1 MGWNGGSKWGEKMAR
16 GRESAME
23 EERGEVIGFVLQME
37 GFFVSL
43 CSSIIRNLYT

>member
-1 MGWNGGSKWGEKMAR
+1 MARNGERRWREGEKVR
-16 GRESAME
+16 WKRKG
-23 EERGEVIGFVLQME
+23 GEVIGFVLQME

>member
-1 MGWNGGSKWGEKMAR
+1 M
-16 GRESAME
+16 GREDG
-23 EERGEVIGFVLQME
+23 ERERKWKRKRKGGEVIGFVLQME